1 MLRTLTNG
9 KSVCNSK
16 ISANRVFHYNGQVV
30 LRWQEISHPSKG
42 GQVENRMLQENHRF
56 YPAMDINQ
64 TLECRQKQPIGI
76 DGDFFTF
83 FFSER
88 FFCIE
93 IYKLILLQVN

>member
-1 MLRTLTNG
+1 MLRPLTKG

-56 YPAMDINQ
+56 YPVKNIDE
-64 TLECRQKQPIGI
+64 TLDCKQKQPIWI
-76 DGDFFTF
+76 AGDFFTYF
-83 FFSER
+83 FFR
-88 FFCIE
+88 TIFQ
-93 IYKLILLQVN
+93 Y